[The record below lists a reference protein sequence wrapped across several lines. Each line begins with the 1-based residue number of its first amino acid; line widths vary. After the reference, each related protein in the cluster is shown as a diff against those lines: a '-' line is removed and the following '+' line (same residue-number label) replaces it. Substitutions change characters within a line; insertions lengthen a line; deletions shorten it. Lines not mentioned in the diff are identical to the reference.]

1 MDYTI
6 TIGKGSYDRPIATYD
21 HKGRVVK
28 GEPEHFDIDVLSVA
42 MQSRIKNVEEVKI
55 LAEELYPQVVSF
67 LGDNK
72 YIGVRIELESGV
84 RIELE
89 RTVKSIFSQ
98 GDTLRSFQRTL
109 LSQYSA
115 MQLDSNVFGMD
126 K

>member
-55 LAEELYPQVVSF
+55 LA
-67 LGDNK
+67 
-72 YIGVRIELESGV
+72 
-84 RIELE
+84 
-89 RTVKSIFSQ
+89 
-98 GDTLRSFQRTL
+98 
-109 LSQYSA
+109 
-115 MQLDSNVFGMD
+115 
-126 K
+126 

>member
-6 TIGKGSYDRPIATYD
+6 TIGKGSYNRPIATYD

-72 YIGVRIELESGV
+72 YIGVRIELE
-84 RIELE
+84 
-89 RTVKSIFSQ
+89 RTLKSIFSQ

-109 LSQYSA
+109 LRQYSA

>member
-109 LSQYSA
+109 LRQYSA